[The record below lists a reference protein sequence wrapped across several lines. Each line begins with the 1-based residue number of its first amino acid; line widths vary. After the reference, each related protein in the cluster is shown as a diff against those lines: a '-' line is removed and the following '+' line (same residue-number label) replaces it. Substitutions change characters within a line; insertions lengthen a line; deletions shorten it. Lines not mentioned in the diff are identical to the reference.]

1 VRHETID
8 LRYETKSKKSLPG
21 SIITLLSHVSHLIS
35 HIYFKTLSHVSRL
48 TTHIYYPMNWRHYIH
63 VIKKTLQRNGFHKL
77 ADEVLM
83 AEVNAGKNA
92 NATLKEVVSKL
103 AQFKRNEQEA
113 YGYIVTEA
121 EALIRFAK
129 TYGIEPSD

>member
-1 VRHETID
+1 
-8 LRYETKSKKSLPG
+8 
-21 SIITLLSHVSHLIS
+21 
-35 HIYFKTLSHVSRL
+35 
-48 TTHIYYPMNWRHYIH
+48 MNWRHYIA
-63 VIKKTLQRNGFHKL
+63 VIKKTLIRNGFKSL

-103 AQFKRNEQEA
+103 EQFKASEQEA

-121 EALIRFAK
+121 EALRRFAK
-129 TYGIEPSD
+129 SYGIEPSN

>member
-1 VRHETID
+1 
-8 LRYETKSKKSLPG
+8 
-21 SIITLLSHVSHLIS
+21 
-35 HIYFKTLSHVSRL
+35 
-48 TTHIYYPMNWRHYIH
+48 MNWRHYIN
-63 VIKKTLQRNGFHKL
+63 VIKKTLQRNGFPKL

-103 AQFKRNEQEA
+103 EQFKQSEKEA

-129 TYGIEPSD
+129 TYGIEPSN